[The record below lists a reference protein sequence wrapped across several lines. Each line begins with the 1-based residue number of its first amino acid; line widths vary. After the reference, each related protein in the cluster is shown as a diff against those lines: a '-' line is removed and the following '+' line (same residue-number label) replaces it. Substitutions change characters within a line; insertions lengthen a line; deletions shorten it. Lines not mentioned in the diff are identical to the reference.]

1 MYPSTAGSATHAEA
15 AATTAPAHSCI
26 DTSCITA
33 APQLLTQLPEH
44 GGGDKLGHQL
54 LLPPR
59 DAAVAR
65 HGGHQ
70 LAGGGGGE
78 QQPQPRPQQQEAR
91 HLDTGG
97 EREGDT
103 WALQVVT
110 RITVLTVESSQ
121 AQTRVP
127 TSHMMLP

>member
-1 MYPSTAGSATHAEA
+1 MT
-15 AATTAPAHSCI
+15 
-26 DTSCITA
+26 
-33 APQLLTQLPEH
+33 
-44 GGGDKLGHQL
+44 
-54 LLPPR
+54 
-59 DAAVAR
+59 R
-65 HGGHQ
+65 HGGHH

-97 EREGDT
+97 EGEGT

-110 RITVLTVESSQ
+110 RSRVLTEERSQ

-127 TSHMMLP
+127 TSHMMLHTLIIS